1 MQIEL
6 IEVSQ
11 ESWLIKKTTI
21 SLYFEK
27 NRLAEVVLFYCSF
40 GIVFFAF
47 RKHLEKKNRLNKIK
61 TKTGV
66 IKNKLFHLALK
77 SIKQIITK

>member
-40 GIVFFAF
+40 GIVFFCVQKTF
-47 RKHLEKKNRLNKIK
+47 RKEEPLE
-61 TKTGV
+61 
-66 IKNKLFHLALK
+66 
-77 SIKQIITK
+77 